1 MTENYVDP
9 TRDAF
14 RAFRSLNG
22 EGEIHMLNL
31 VRLRQTAVY
40 PQQHARHG
48 QAVSGEEA
56 YRAYGEESGPILKA
70 VGGSIAYRANF
81 EFVLIAPDNERR
93 HNVFIDPYPSTDAF
107 VSIIHPPAYQQ
118 AVVHPQAPLCPSRF
132 IHLIPQPPATLL
144 RSTSY
149 QVTARCG
156 LGSKVA

>member
-40 PQQHARHG
+40 PQQHAWHG
-48 QAVSGEEA
+48 QGLSGEEA

-70 VGGSIAYRANF
+70 VGGSIAYSANF
-81 EFVLIAPDNERR
+81 EFVLIGPDSERWDI
-93 HNVFIDPYPSTDAF
+93 VFIAQYPSTDAF
-107 VSIIHPPAYQQ
+107 PRKPGICLAE
-118 AVVHPQAPLCPSRF
+118 
-132 IHLIPQPPATLL
+132 
-144 RSTSY
+144 
-149 QVTARCG
+149 
-156 LGSKVA
+156 

>member
-40 PQQHARHG
+40 PQQHAWHG
-48 QAVSGEEA
+48 RALSGEEA

-70 VGGSIAYRANF
+70 VGGSIAYSANF
-81 EFVLIAPDNERR
+81 EFVLIGPDSERWDI
-93 HNVFIDPYPSTDAF
+93 VFIAQYPSTDAF
-107 VSIIHPPAYQQ
+107 VSMVKNPDYQQ
-118 AVVHPQAPLCPSRF
+118 AVVHRQAAVRTSR
-132 IHLIPQPPATLL
+132 LL
-144 RSTSY
+144 RLSPKKT
-149 QVTARCG
+149 G
-156 LGSKVA
+156 DLFG

>member
-14 RAFRSLNG
+14 RAFRSLNT

-70 VGGSIAYRANF
+70 VGGSIAYSANF
-81 EFVLIAPDNERR
+81 EFVLIGPDNECWDI
-93 HNVFIDPYPSTDAF
+93 VLLPSTLQPTRSF
-107 VSIIHPPAYQQ
+107 RWLKIPIISKLWYIGRQQ
-118 AVVHPQAPLCPSRF
+118 CVLP
-132 IHLIPQPPATLL
+132 
-144 RSTSY
+144 
-149 QVTARCG
+149 G
-156 LGSKVA
+156 

>member
-48 QAVSGEEA
+48 QALTGEEA
-56 YRAYGEESGPILKA
+56 YQAYGEESGPILKA
-70 VGGSIAYRANF
+70 VGGSIAYSATF
-81 EFVLIAPDNERR
+81 ESVLIL
-93 HNVFIDPYPSTDAF
+93 SL
-107 VSIIHPPAYQQ
+107 IH
-118 AVVHPQAPLCPSRF
+118 
-132 IHLIPQPPATLL
+132 I
-144 RSTSY
+144 
-149 QVTARCG
+149 
-156 LGSKVA
+156 